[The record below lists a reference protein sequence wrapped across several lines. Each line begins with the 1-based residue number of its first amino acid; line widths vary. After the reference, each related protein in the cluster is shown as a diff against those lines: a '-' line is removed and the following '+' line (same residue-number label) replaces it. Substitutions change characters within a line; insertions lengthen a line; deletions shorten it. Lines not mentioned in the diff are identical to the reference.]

1 MANNPLL
8 NQPRPSVNAFALFM
22 LNLLMWGSCSA
33 NAVLVVNSWI
43 TTTETT
49 PDHHNLG
56 YGILFIILF
65 FLSYKAAKKLTAK
78 RDAWDALHRTKD
90 KKSKT
95 SIVVDD
101 LFYLAYVWG
110 DTHRPLTYT
119 YVCANGTCYQ
129 VHPTAEGIVRTIENI
144 IGATCEVTLL
154 EREKQAQ
161 LIDLSVLHPSPA
173 SRKERSVI
181 VNNNR
186 DSASGEGMV
195 KAKYTGQFPALADEQ
210 RDFLQGAKQSGS
222 LKELA
227 ANDFTLNTSGGTW
240 EMIAG
245 NRSLNLTFYLEVNSV
260 CIPVTIQQFQQVRAG
275 DWIRYSANFFSG
287 TSEVVLL

>member
-1 MANNPLL
+1 
-8 NQPRPSVNAFALFM
+8 M

-33 NAVLVVNSWI
+33 NAVLVINSWI
-43 TTTETT
+43 TRTETT

-78 RDAWDALHRTKD
+78 RDSWDALHRTKD

-129 VHPTAEGIVRTIENI
+129 VHPTAEGIVQATENI
-144 IGATCEVTLL
+144 VGATCEVTLL

-161 LIDLSVLHPSPA
+161 LIDISVMHPSPV
-173 SRKERSVI
+173 SLKDRSVI
-181 VNNNR
+181 VDSDRN
-186 DSASGEGMV
+186 SASGEGRV

-227 ANDFTLNTSGGTW
+227 ANGFTLNTSGGIW

-245 NRSLNLTFYLEVNSV
+245 NRSLKLTFYLEINSV
-260 CIPVTIQQFQQVRAG
+260 CIPVTIQQFQQVCAG
-275 DWIRYSANFFSG
+275 DWIWYSANFFSG